1 MSDVRT
7 KGDQSTTRAMNRRL
21 ILNLLRREGAKSRAE
36 IAAATSLSPAAVT
49 FVVSDLVE
57 EGLLI
62 EGQSVAGA
70 QGRRPIPVAIDYAG
84 GVALGFKLMAGSVE
98 CVVTDLETTPL
109 ASLRL
114 PLPAH
119 DPDTIAEALAAAAPK
134 LVALANRPA
143 ARLAGIGIAMPGVI
157 DNQRA
162 VCIRSNRYGWDDVP
176 LGDLVAS
183 RIGVPVWLEDDTNAY
198 AIAQQLF
205 GLGRHYKTMGV
216 LAIGVGVACSLVL
229 DGKLYRGAHGAAG
242 KFGHFPH
249 LEGGRPCECGKR
261 GCLMSYF
268 SEPAMLKT
276 WHERSGRPE
285 TDGRAEMVAAIAAG
299 DKAAHS
305 VMREAG
311 ETLGRHL
318 AGLMNVIDPEV
329 IVVGGEAV
337 AYGDALFGPLR
348 ATLERFAFR
357 QAPPVLLDW
366 EDDSWAR
373 GAAALV
379 TQKLFDFET
388 TAGNA

>member
-1 MSDVRT
+1 MVDVRT
-7 KGDQSTTRAMNRRL
+7 KSDQSTTRAMNRRL

-36 IAAATSLSPAAVT
+36 IAAATGLSPAAVT
-49 FVVSDLVE
+49 FVVSDLIE

-143 ARLAGIGIAMPGVI
+143 ARLAGIGIALPGVI

-162 VCIRSNRYGWDDVP
+162 VCIRSNRYGWDNVP

-216 LAIGVGVACSLVL
+216 LAIGVG
-229 DGKLYRGAHGAAG
+229 
-242 KFGHFPH
+242 
-249 LEGGRPCECGKR
+249 
-261 GCLMSYF
+261 
-268 SEPAMLKT
+268 
-276 WHERSGRPE
+276 
-285 TDGRAEMVAAIAAG
+285 
-299 DKAAHS
+299 
-305 VMREAG
+305 
-311 ETLGRHL
+311 
-318 AGLMNVIDPEV
+318 
-329 IVVGGEAV
+329 
-337 AYGDALFGPLR
+337 
-348 ATLERFAFR
+348 
-357 QAPPVLLDW
+357 
-366 EDDSWAR
+366 
-373 GAAALV
+373 
-379 TQKLFDFET
+379 
-388 TAGNA
+388 